1 MFIQTLVYSSRT
13 LTLAKGRCRTIRPL
27 RLMPPSVA
35 FSSRPSAND
44 LSLDSILISSQPELI
59 ASHLRS
65 RKIDQDVV
73 DRILHIKELR
83 NERNNLI
90 VAGDNAKHLRKT
102 LSKDIGMLMKQKKLS
117 EVDILK
123 AQVEAASEESARA
136 DEKLIDVERD
146 IASILST
153 VPNLLDDR

>member
-1 MFIQTLVYSSRT
+1 
-13 LTLAKGRCRTIRPL
+13 
-27 RLMPPSVA
+27 
-35 FSSRPSAND
+35 
-44 LSLDSILISSQPELI
+44 
-59 ASHLRS
+59 
-65 RKIDQDVV
+65 
-73 DRILHIKELR
+73 
-83 NERNNLI
+83 
-90 VAGDNAKHLRKT
+90 
-102 LSKDIGMLMKQKKLS
+102 MLMKQKKLS